1 VWCGPGSRLRLASV
15 AGELAINEIYRKVSS
30 LDQLPVGV
38 STPLSYLLGECH
50 QFVERLRI
58 PAQHADEQ
66 RDNDTEQRRSAV
78 PGDHERQE
86 FHQGPSGRRRIG
98 VEVRHRQ

>member
-1 VWCGPGSRLRLASV
+1 VLCGPGSRLRLACV

-38 STPLSYLLGECH
+38 SRPLSYVLGECH

-58 PAQHADEQ
+58 PAQHADE
-66 RDNDTEQRRSAV
+66 
-78 PGDHERQE
+78 
-86 FHQGPSGRRRIG
+86 
-98 VEVRHRQ
+98 

>member
-1 VWCGPGSRLRLASV
+1 VLCGPGSRLRLASV
-15 AGELAINEIYRKVSS
+15 AINEIYERVSS
-30 LDQLPVGV
+30 LDQRPVGV
-38 STPLSYLLGECH
+38 STPSSYVLGECH
-50 QFVERLRI
+50 QFVECLRI

-86 FHQGPSGRRRIG
+86 FRQGPSGRRRFG